1 VRKEIAMARFKLL
14 AVVAALALVAF
25 ACGEENSSGDGAAG
39 SGGGEPT
46 LDITAP
52 EDGAKVGGTF
62 TLEFSS
68 SEELGP
74 TDTGAHHVHVWFDA
88 DESNYEVVESSS
100 FEASGLSSGEH
111 EVTASL
117 RNADHSPAGAEET
130 ITVTVGAGA
139 GAGEGD
145 KDKDS
150 GGGGYDY

>member
-1 VRKEIAMARFKLL
+1 VRKEYTMARFKLL

-25 ACGEENSSGDGAAG
+25 ACGEEESSGNAAAG
-39 SGGGEPT
+39 SGGDEPT
-46 LDITAP
+46 IEITAP

-74 TDTGAHHVHVWFDA
+74 TDTGARHVHVWFDA

-100 FEASGLSSGEH
+100 FEVSGLSSGEH

-130 ITVTVGAGA
+130 VTVTVGG
-139 GAGEGD
+139 GGGTGEGE
-145 KDKDS
+145 KDN

>member
-1 VRKEIAMARFKLL
+1 MARFKLL
-14 AVVAALALVAF
+14 AVIAALALVAF
-25 ACGEENSSGDGAAG
+25 ACGEEESSGNGAAG
-39 SGGGEPT
+39 SGGDEST
-46 LDITAP
+46 LEITAP

-68 SEELGP
+68 SQELGP
-74 TDTGAHHVHVWFDA
+74 TDSGAHHVHVWFDA

-100 FEASGLSSGEH
+100 FEVSGLSSGEH

-130 ITVTVGAGA
+130 ITVTVGAGE
-139 GAGEGD
+139 GAGEGE
-145 KDKDS
+145 KDT